1 MFSIKSMHLRNKFS
15 FMSSQQKF
23 IISLSTNICSVRLLV
38 ALSIPIYVLLTC
50 SQLNLCTAFLGNA
63 VLEISS
69 VLGLYQQ
76 KFITS
81 LGHRAHTSAVCSKI
95 SLNLEVLQIFFFN
108 FSFQTLNFKEIQTE
122 KLKKISGT
130 FKGQLIVEL
139 SIYTQCR
146 CVGSSNLQIP
156 KEPLNTAK

>member
-1 MFSIKSMHLRNKFS
+1 MHLRNKFS

-23 IISLSTNICSVRLLV
+23 IISLSTNICSIRLLV

-108 FSFQTLNFKEIQTE
+108 FSF
-122 KLKKISGT
+122 
-130 FKGQLIVEL
+130 
-139 SIYTQCR
+139 
-146 CVGSSNLQIP
+146 
-156 KEPLNTAK
+156 